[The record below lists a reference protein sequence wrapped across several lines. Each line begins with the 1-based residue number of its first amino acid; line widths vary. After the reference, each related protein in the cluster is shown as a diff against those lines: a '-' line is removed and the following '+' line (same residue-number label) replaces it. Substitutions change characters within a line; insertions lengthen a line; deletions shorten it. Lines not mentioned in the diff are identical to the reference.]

1 MGLRY
6 LGGFETAVYN
16 PLASNITSGTST
28 VQTQGVFTL
37 KQQAQALAN
46 QQWVT
51 DPNFKQTAL
60 LLQADNAANGAQN
73 NTFLD
78 SSDNNFTSGITRN
91 GTPTQGTFSPFSQ
104 PSGFWS
110 IFTSAASATSGISSS
125 NTLVDSTV
133 STFTAEA
140 WIYMTDAPVSGDGVP
155 ALIGLNATFS
165 SSIFLSF
172 GPNASRRLV
181 LRWFDGASK
190 TATGGTT
197 LALNTWYHIA
207 VVANSNAIAIYLNGV
222 AEALTGTTTLTNR
235 SSSASAFSLFLNTSA
250 SNYQFRGY
258 ASNIRVCT
266 SAVYTSGFTPSTAPL
281 TTTSQGATGCVLLTA
296 QSNRFVD
303 NSSNVLALT
312 TQGTPSVQPF
322 APFAPRFQW
331 TPAIV
336 GGSGYFVPASTSYL
350 TVANAAALQFDQ
362 SSFIISCWVYR
373 SVAGVIQTIASK
385 GTTSTGWVFQITAA
399 NVLQF
404 ITGTSTNVLTG
415 SRTIPV
421 NAWTYVSLTREVS
434 GTTAVRFRLYVNGI
448 QDNGSFPGTT
458 AVNYNQINVLNIGA
472 NRTTPPTT
480 NFFNGYM
487 AGFEYV
493 KGQSRSDNDFTP
505 PTAPPVKETNNPSL
519 LLNFTNAGIYDA
531 AMDNVLETVGSAQVS
546 TSIVKYGSGS
556 MSFDGSG
563 DYLFIPSTTTARFG
577 SANWTIEFWFRTTLP
592 TTRQIMVGWNAVV
605 GAFAA
610 CNINF
615 LANGKIGLQIS
626 ETGSAWKY
634 DDNSTGVGTALSA
647 NTWYHLAVTRNEQIV
662 TVYVNGSAFGTY
674 VLTAATTSLMG
685 TTADTRNVV
694 GISPDLTNQPFNG
707 YIDDLRV
714 TNGVARYYQNFI
726 PPLVALPRQ

>member
-51 DPNFKQTAL
+51 DPNFKQTVL

-78 SSDNNFTSGITRN
+78 SSTANAGVGWTVTRN
-91 GTPTQGTFSPFSQ
+91 GNTTQGAFTPFSQ
-104 PSGFWS
+104 APGYWS
-110 IFTSAASATSGISSS
+110 NFFDGTDDYLSIADNVLLRFGAGAFT
-125 NTLVDSTV
+125 L
-133 STFTAEA
+133 EA
-140 WIYMTDAPVSGDGVP
+140 WIYRRASGADHTIYAKG
-155 ALIGLNATFS
+155 ASTGLTGIVFQV
-165 SSIFLSF
+165 
-172 GPNASRRLV
+172 ASTNV
-181 LRWFDGASK
+181 LRFTHTTTNINS
-190 TATGGTT
+190 TGTIP
-197 LALNTWYHIA
+197 ANTWTHVA
-207 VVANSNAIAIYLNGV
+207 VVREGIGANQTKLYINGTQDGQGTVSTDFTQTDQVRIGTDRNLAADFNGYISNLRFVKGA
-222 AEALTGTTTLTNR
+222 AL
-235 SSSASAFSLFLNTSA
+235 
-250 SNYQFRGY
+250 
-258 ASNIRVCT
+258 
-266 SAVYTSGFTPSTAPL
+266 YTSTFTPSTTPL
-281 TTTSQGATGCVLLTA
+281 TTTSQGANATQVELLTC
-296 QSNRFVD
+296 QNNQFLDS
-303 NSSNVLALT
+303 SSNAFAIT
-312 TQGTPSVQPF
+312 ANGTPSVQSF

-331 TPAIV
+331 TSAVI
-336 GGSGYFVPASTSYL
+336 GGGGYFDGNGDYL
-350 TVANAAALQFDQ
+350 TVANATPLQFGTGD
-362 SSFIISCWVYR
+362 FTINCWIYR
-373 SVAGVIQTIASK
+373 NAAGAIHTIASK
-385 GTTSTGWVFQITAA
+385 GTASTGWSWEVTAA

-404 ITGTSTNVLTG
+404 TATTITTG
-415 SRTIPV
+415 SKTIPA
-421 NAWTYVSLTREVS
+421 NTWTYVTVS
-434 GTTAVRFRLYVNGI
+434 RYFESAFAEYVIALYVNGAFDA
-448 QDNGSFPGTT
+448 QSNSESVTDFSQN
-458 AVNYNQINVLNIGA
+458 NVLSIGT
-472 NRTTPPTT
+472 NRSTT
-480 NFFNGYM
+480 NNFNGYM
-487 AGFEYV
+487 AGFEYI
-493 KGQSRSDNDFTP
+493 KGSSLLPTGT
-505 PTAPPVKETNNPSL
+505 PTAPPVTISSPTIGNQSL